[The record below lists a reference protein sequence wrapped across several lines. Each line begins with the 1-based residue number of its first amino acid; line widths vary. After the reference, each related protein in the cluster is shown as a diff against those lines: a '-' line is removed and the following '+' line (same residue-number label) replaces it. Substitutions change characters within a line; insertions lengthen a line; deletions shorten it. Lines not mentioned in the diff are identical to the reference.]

1 MIRPMPRNRGVGCR
15 STRCLTLLGHHSGE
29 GFQSDGPTVLEPAP
43 ARAVGV
49 KPDYGQGEYPEVARG
64 RLTGIAMVAVVSIPP
79 LLGRFRG
86 RAATSRRD
94 AGEPALMP
102 ESPQRRW
109 SLRSTDWRS
118 IPGGSGHE
126 CLADG
131 DPRCSQKNNTSGCP
145 AGSF

>member
-1 MIRPMPRNRGVGCR
+1 
-15 STRCLTLLGHHSGE
+15 
-29 GFQSDGPTVLEPAP
+29 
-43 ARAVGV
+43 
-49 KPDYGQGEYPEVARG
+49 
-64 RLTGIAMVAVVSIPP
+64 MVAVVSIPP
-79 LLGRFRG
+79 LLGWFRG

-118 IPGGSGHE
+118 TPGGSGHE
-126 CLADG
+126 CVADG
-131 DPRCSQKNNTSGCP
+131 EPKCSQRNDTNGCP